1 MNNIKQKQ
9 VPINEILLIRMLL
22 EFIKIK
28 NNIEARLINE
38 MVKILQVNVEKDNR
52 IFVLIAVIK
61 KFSFEFTLSIV
72 LEVAIARLIL
82 ISSSVG
88 FDLLA
93 NS

>member
-1 MNNIKQKQ
+1 MKQKQ
-9 VPINEILLIRMLL
+9 VPINEILFIRMLL
-22 EFIKIK
+22 EFVKIK
-28 NNIEARLINE
+28 NNNEARQINE
-38 MVKILQVNVEKDNR
+38 IVKTLQVNVEKDDR

-72 LEVAIARLIL
+72 FEVAIARLIL

-88 FDLLA
+88 FNLLA